1 MVKHSTTLTED
12 IKEEVKDF
20 GIDVSNNIISDLVA
34 FTRSSLTNGVDDNKT
49 AQKQLDELT
58 KEILTKTLIKA

>member
-1 MVKHSTTLTED
+1 MVQHSTTLTED